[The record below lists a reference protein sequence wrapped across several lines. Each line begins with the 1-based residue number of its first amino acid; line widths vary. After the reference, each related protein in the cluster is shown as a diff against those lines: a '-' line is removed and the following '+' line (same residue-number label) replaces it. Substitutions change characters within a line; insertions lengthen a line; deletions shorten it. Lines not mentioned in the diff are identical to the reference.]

1 MTKFCAQGLLSIYQ
15 THQRDSAPL
24 PRPVPTIAVSCL
36 GHCAERVWPEGCS
49 APVTVP
55 GVGGKVVSETSCPR
69 VRASRPRAP
78 GTIARFSARTVMAMV
93 TARSPFPNADA
104 CSLMQSPS
112 LACFEQNFPN
122 LLTVVGS
129 SQHHLVAV
137 KEGDHAV
144 VPERAL
150 LWKLKVPLETRAA
163 ARVARSAKEGS
174 EINPSS
180 GSCYTRDV
188 APQGS
193 PPGRQRMGK
202 AWPWGSG
209 TPLPQ

>member
-15 THQRDSAPL
+15 THRRDSAPL

-36 GHCAERVWPEGCS
+36 GHCTERVWPEGYS
-49 APVTVP
+49 APVTVL

-69 VRASRPRAP
+69 VRAPRPRTP
-78 GTIARFSARTVMAMV
+78 GIIARFSVRTVMAMATV
-93 TARSPFPNADA
+93 RSPFPNADA

-129 SQHHLVAV
+129 SHHVVAV

-150 LWKLKVPLETRAA
+150 LWKLKVPPETRAA
-163 ARVARSAKEGS
+163 ARVARSAKA
-174 EINPSS
+174 
-180 GSCYTRDV
+180 V
-188 APQGS
+188 
-193 PPGRQRMGK
+193 K
-202 AWPWGSG
+202 
-209 TPLPQ
+209 